1 MANMIR
7 FAATG
12 FAAALRFAVLGSFVL
27 AGTLGAVDTA
37 AADDGDSRGPLIL
50 REQGNFFVG
59 GAHNANGQIV
69 GQMYVEYRIPQHQ
82 EHPFPI
88 ILVHGGGQIGAGGL
102 GEPIVAGLALADTRM
117 ILSGALP
124 AAALAL
130 AVDGVLAVVERL
142 VAPAHRRRR
151 FWGWGTGDAVVKAN

>member
-27 AGTLGAVDTA
+27 AGTLAAVDTA

-59 GAHNANGQIV
+59 GAHNANDQIV
-69 GQMYVEYRIPQHQ
+69 GQMYVEYWIPQHQ

-88 ILVHGGGQIGAGGL
+88 ILVHGGGQIGAGWSQTPDGR
-102 GEPIVAGLALADTRM
+102 ERWVQFFARRGLAVYLVHQAPRARTPHNSHRGPVRDAAHPVRHR
-117 ILSGALP
+117 SALP
-124 AAALAL
+124 
-130 AVDGVLAVVERL
+130 
-142 VAPAHRRRR
+142 P
-151 FWGWGTGDAVVKAN
+151 T